1 LSPLDILYIVLGP
14 IFLLVIAGAVLQ
26 WRTPI
31 DIKPLATLQIRILVP
46 AFLLV
51 RLTESSLNWSDLS
64 KVAMGIA
71 LIKLWMALVIFVIAK
86 VAKLSQSTTFVL
98 LVTTCV
104 FNAGNFGI
112 PVAERTFG
120 TNGAAVEAVVV
131 LMSNFSLW
139 GIGYALMSA
148 RTSSG
153 LSWLKQ
159 YFSLP
164 MPYAF
169 LLAMFLKLT
178 GIRVPEPIWS
188 PISWCANA
196 VIPVAL
202 LTLGIQLAKQARLPS
217 FKFIS
222 VVVAGKLILMPII
235 AALVCWLF
243 GYWPWPAGQMILA
256 AASPSAVNAVLL
268 AIDQKADV
276 ERTTDA
282 VFWTTAVSS
291 ITVPIVIWLLYAFG
305 GNALPRP

>member
-1 LSPLDILYIVLGP
+1 M
-14 IFLLVIAGAVLQ
+14 IAGAVLQ

-64 KVAMGIA
+64 RVALGIA
-71 LIKLWMALVIFVIAK
+71 LIKLGMALVIFVIAK

-148 RTSSG
+148 RSSSG

-217 FKFIS
+217 LKFIS
-222 VVVAGKLILMPII
+222 VVVTGKLILMPII

-291 ITVPIVIWLLYAFG
+291 VTVPIVIWLLYAFG

>member
-1 LSPLDILYIVLGP
+1 
-14 IFLLVIAGAVLQ
+14 
-26 WRTPI
+26 
-31 DIKPLATLQIRILVP
+31 
-46 AFLLV
+46 
-51 RLTESSLNWSDLS
+51 
-64 KVAMGIA
+64 
-71 LIKLWMALVIFVIAK
+71 MALVIFVIAK

-148 RTSSG
+148 RSSSG

-217 FKFIS
+217 LKFIS
-222 VVVAGKLILMPII
+222 VVVTGKLILMPII

-291 ITVPIVIWLLYAFG
+291 VTVPIVIWLLYAFG

>member
-1 LSPLDILYIVLGP
+1 M
-14 IFLLVIAGAVLQ
+14 IAGAVLQ

-71 LIKLWMALVIFVIAK
+71 LIKVGMALVIFVIAK
-86 VAKLSQSTTFVL
+86 IAKLSQSTTFVL

-217 FKFIS
+217 IKFVS

-235 AALVCWLF
+235 AAVVCWLF
-243 GYWPWPAGQMILA
+243 GYWPWPSGQMILA

>member
-1 LSPLDILYIVLGP
+1 M
-14 IFLLVIAGAVLQ
+14 IAGAVLQ

-64 KVAMGIA
+64 RVALGIA
-71 LIKLWMALVIFVIAK
+71 LIKLGMALVIFVIAK

-178 GIRVPEPIWS
+178 GIQVPEPIWS

-217 FKFIS
+217 LKFIS

-291 ITVPIVIWLLYAFG
+291 ITVPIVIWLLYVFG

>member
-1 LSPLDILYIVLGP
+1 M
-14 IFLLVIAGAVLQ
+14 IAGAVLQ

-64 KVAMGIA
+64 RVALGIA
-71 LIKLWMALVIFVIAK
+71 LIKLGMALVIFVIAK

-148 RTSSG
+148 RSSSG

-169 LLAMFLKLT
+169 LIAMFLKLT

-217 FKFIS
+217 LKFVS

-291 ITVPIVIWLLYAFG
+291 VTVPIVIWLLYAFG

>member
-1 LSPLDILYIVLGP
+1 MSPFDILYIVLGP

-71 LIKLWMALVIFVIAK
+71 LIKVGMALVIFVIAK

-217 FKFIS
+217 IKIVS
-222 VVVAGKLILMPII
+222 VVVAGKLILMPIV
-235 AALVCWLF
+235 AAVVCWIL
-243 GYWPWPAGQMILA
+243 GYWPWPSGQMILA

-291 ITVPIVIWLLYAFG
+291 ITVPIVIWLLYTFG

>member
-1 LSPLDILYIVLGP
+1 
-14 IFLLVIAGAVLQ
+14 
-26 WRTPI
+26 
-31 DIKPLATLQIRILVP
+31 
-46 AFLLV
+46 
-51 RLTESSLNWSDLS
+51 
-64 KVAMGIA
+64 
-71 LIKLWMALVIFVIAK
+71 MALVIFVIAK

-178 GIRVPEPIWS
+178 GIQVPEPIWS

-217 FKFIS
+217 LKFIS
-222 VVVAGKLILMPII
+222 VVVTGKLLLMPII

-291 ITVPIVIWLLYAFG
+291 ITVPIVIWLLYVFG